1 MQELTYIRPLRMLSP
16 AKFVGG
22 GASDPLTQN
31 SCPTG
36 WGKISQDGVDVTCAG
51 TTGISGTGRWQYV
64 ETVEDGEGAV
74 QRVVFKLNPDHWD
87 APAGNVIEYMHL
99 VRYKDHTAVKAA
111 LLDGSLDAV
120 VGSGVLAPADVEE
133 FRTR

>member
-1 MQELTYIRPLRMLSP
+1 MP
-16 AKFVGG
+16 
-22 GASDPLTQN
+22 
-31 SCPTG
+31 
-36 WGKISQDGVDVTCAG
+36 DGVGEDQP
-51 TTGISGTGRWQYV
+51 GRYRRHLRRYHRDFGDGPLAVLQYV